1 MSNRPKRRPRVLTAK
16 DMFPQKTPASIF
28 DEIFIA
34 SKMHAPHKVEWLEI
48 GPRIYEVRCTA
59 ECGFVAPA
67 YGEEHRAR
75 IVENHYAR
83 FHVIPDPLGAKY
95 RD

>member
-1 MSNRPKRRPRVLTAK
+1 MSNHPKKRRVITA
-16 DMFPQKTPASIF
+16 DQMFPKKMPASIF

-34 SKMHAPHKVEWLEI
+34 SKMHAHHKIELREI
-48 GPRIYEVRCTA
+48 GPRIFEVMCTA

-67 YGEEHRAR
+67 YGEEHAAR
-75 IVENHYAR
+75 IRDNHYSR
-83 FHVIPDPLGAKY
+83 FHVIADPLGAKY